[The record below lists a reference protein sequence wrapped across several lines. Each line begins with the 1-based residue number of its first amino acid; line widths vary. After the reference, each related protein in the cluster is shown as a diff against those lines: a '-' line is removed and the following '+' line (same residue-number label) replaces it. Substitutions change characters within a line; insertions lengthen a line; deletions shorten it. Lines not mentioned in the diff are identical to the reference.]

1 MVHSSGICQRTGLAI
16 CWSCS
21 CFQGLSPLLENWVD
35 GENGSWY
42 FSFLQVVKFECFSCV
57 NGVWRDAGNG
67 SWVEFGAIISGFGTN
82 INTLSKT
89 FSMIFYKSMVW
100 KIPGNS
106 IVPLLCEPGWNF
118 NRETS
123 VEETAKIRMRSNRR
137 HHARFWNQISRL
149 INWIFSLFFL
159 GFYVRRYGNWSKS
172 SAAGSE
178 LETWKYLTNIKSLK
192 QQEKLVGKIETRQ
205 RSGAAALHFLFP
217 VLKSIPAANWFNF
230 ECFFVKELCTENDG
244 R

>member
-100 KIPGNS
+100 KILNKC
-106 IVPLLCEPGWNF
+106 LEQLKLF
-118 NRETS
+118 
-123 VEETAKIRMRSNRR
+123 
-137 HHARFWNQISRL
+137 
-149 INWIFSLFFL
+149 INWNEVVKTAFTHTRTHMYVYTTRTESRRRQIRSKRFKRIFFNI
-159 GFYVRRYGNWSKS
+159 FYKS
-172 SAAGSE
+172 M
-178 LETWKYLTNIKSLK
+178 IR
-192 QQEKLVGKIETRQ
+192 KI
-205 RSGAAALHFLFP
+205 P
-217 VLKSIPAANWFNF
+217 I
-230 ECFFVKELCTENDG
+230 
-244 R
+244 

>member
-21 CFQGLSPLLENWVD
+21 CSCLSPLLENWVD

-149 INWIFSLFFL
+149 INWIFSLFFGVL
-159 GFYVRRYGNWSKS
+159 CKKIW
-172 SAAGSE
+172 
-178 LETWKYLTNIKSLK
+178 
-192 QQEKLVGKIETRQ
+192 KLVKVKCCWIRIRNLKILDEYQVVETARKTG
-205 RSGAAALHFLFP
+205 R
-217 VLKSIPAANWFNF
+217 KDWNEANKWRRGIA
-230 ECFFVKELCTENDG
+230 FFVSCS
-244 R
+244 